1 MHFLIFG
8 SIKKNELKEN
18 YLLTQL
24 ILRLLLNNFFFKIES
39 KENYLLT
46 QLILKLLIIFLK
58 ILKKNYFSKNI
69 NFETNRN
76 LPQVATRMEKEMT
89 VMIQGST

>member
-1 MHFLIFG
+1 M
-8 SIKKNELKEN
+8 
-18 YLLTQL
+18 TQL
-24 ILRLLLNNFFFKIES
+24 ILRLLPNNFLKKIES

>member
-1 MHFLIFG
+1 M
-8 SIKKNELKEN
+8 
-18 YLLTQL
+18 TQL
-24 ILRLLLNNFFFKIES
+24 ILRLLPNNFFKKIES